1 MPRDEQHVA
10 IIEKSCRTQEN
21 QDVQNIFVHLH
32 PVHTKN
38 NINSLA
44 FQDDKAGQKHSP
56 NKLKWDF
63 MDHPIGNHSAFGGAD
78 RI

>member
-1 MPRDEQHVA
+1 M
-10 IIEKSCRTQEN
+10 N
-21 QDVQNIFVHLH
+21 QVSRDVQNIFVHLH

-63 MDHPIGNHSAFGGAD
+63 TDHPIGNHSASGSAD